1 MKTIEIKKTK
11 DRKELI
17 GTKPLKEHYNVLITE
32 PTILTKDGKI
42 VAVYDKI
49 PESYKELAKKISVTT
64 NPNRSKRQGSGVPTV
79 SSVFGAIAKNGV
91 RIATCRGTTRNK
103 NEKENFAAITKL
115 AKLVSDKYKEILP
128 EQYKKDVEITRSLV
142 EADYLFGDLPFT
154 TFNANKNQLIKYHI
168 DRGNLK
174 GVMSN
179 VLISRQ
185 GVSGGE
191 LVFPEYGFAFAQ
203 QDGFY
208 SVFDG
213 EKEVHG
219 VADCKFISKD
229 AYRCSFV
236 FYTLDQMKHCA
247 PYLEEM
253 ESEKKHYTKKNNN
266 RSKTFGMSKKEF
278 ASNKW
283 QEENGTE

>member
-1 MKTIEIKKTK
+1 MKTIEIKKIK
-11 DRKELI
+11 DCKELI
-17 GTKPLKEHYNVLITE
+17 GTKPLKEHYSVLISE
-32 PTILTKDGKI
+32 PTILTKEGVV

-49 PESYKELAKKISVTT
+49 TENYKRLAKNISVTT
-64 NPNRSKRQGSGVPTV
+64 VPNKSKRQTSGVPTV
-79 SSVFGAIAKNGV
+79 SSVFGAIAKNGIRV
-91 RIATCRGTTRNK
+91 ATCRGTKRNK
-103 NEKENFAAITKL
+103 EEKENFAAITKL
-115 AKLVSDKYKEILP
+115 AEVVSEKYKEILP
-128 EQYKKDVEITRSLV
+128 EQYKKDLQLTKNLV
-142 EADYLFGDLPFT
+142 EADYLFGELPFT

-236 FYTLDQMKHCA
+236 FYTLDQMRHCA

-253 ESEKKHYTKKNNN
+253 ENEKQHYTKKNNN
-266 RSKTFGMSKKEF
+266 RRKTFGMSKKDFLSGKYNE
-278 ASNKW
+278 
-283 QEENGTE
+283 